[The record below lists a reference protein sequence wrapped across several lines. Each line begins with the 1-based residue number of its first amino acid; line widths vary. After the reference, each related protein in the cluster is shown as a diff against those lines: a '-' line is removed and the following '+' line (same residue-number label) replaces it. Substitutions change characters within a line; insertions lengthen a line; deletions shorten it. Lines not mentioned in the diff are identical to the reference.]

1 MRMPRNAQS
10 NAKRFIVVTLCLL
23 AGLYIAAKLI
33 LGAGIVD
40 DAYIFMRYARN
51 FADGL
56 GPVFNPGEHVEG
68 YTSPLWTLCL
78 TVPALFHLDL
88 PLATMLLSALAGF
101 ATLIMLLLFCKTRLT
116 QGKWWVAP
124 IPALILATD
133 PSFEYWAWSGMDT
146 LIFAFLFFLTFWVFL
161 AQVKG
166 TTMPVAAGMCYFLTA
181 FARLDVVVLLP
192 VYLLF
197 IFYFNRHE
205 KTLMWKK
212 YASFLAPGLLLAFHF
227 VWRYSYYDSWLP
239 NTYYAKTGVPV
250 GVLVQRGLVYTSDF
264 ISAYALY
271 FIALL
276 LVIVFLARFSEVL
289 PDEWKL
295 GIAILATWIAYVTY
309 VGGDHFAMFRFY
321 VPILPIMIFLFISGV
336 DRLSRRFQVF
346 SRRTGVALLA
356 LLALL
361 TLITSVGVY
370 RLHNGERARDEVQ
383 LANAWVR
390 VGNWLKENVPP
401 DSTLASMVVGAI
413 PYYSGLPTYD
423 ILGLTDREVATKGK
437 IYLDGAIGH
446 QKYDTDYILARR
458 PNYIVYGTSGVYTEP
473 VDRGLQ
479 SLDPFYFY
487 GLRDLVNDPRTLS
500 EYDFKVIK
508 LEDGRYIE
516 LLQLK

>member
-1 MRMPRNAQS
+1 MPRNAES
-10 NAKRFIVVTLCLL
+10 KATNSILVILCLL
-23 AGLYIAAKLI
+23 AGLYIASKLL
-33 LGAGIVD
+33 LGAGLVD
-40 DAYIFMRYARN
+40 DAYIFMRYAGN
-51 FADGL
+51 IAGGL

-68 YTSPLWTLCL
+68 YTSPLWTLCV
-78 TVPALFHLDL
+78 TVPAMLHLDV
-88 PLATMLLSALAGF
+88 PVATMLLSALAGF
-101 ATLIMLLLFCKTRLT
+101 ATLIMLLLFCRTRLA

-124 IPALILATD
+124 VPALILATD

-146 LIFAFLFFLTFWVFL
+146 LIFAFLFFLSFWVFL
-161 AQVKG
+161 AQVKS
-166 TTMPVAAGMCYFLTA
+166 TAMPVAAGVCFFLAA
-181 FARLDVVVLLP
+181 FARLDILALLP

-197 IFYFNRHE
+197 IYYFNRHE
-205 KTLMWKK
+205 KALLWKK
-212 YASFLAPGLLLAFHF
+212 YLSFLAPGLLLALHF

-239 NTYYAKTGVPV
+239 NTYYAKAGVPV
-250 GVLVQRGLVYTSDF
+250 GVLVQRGLGYTADF

-271 FIALL
+271 LIALL
-276 LVIVFLARFSEVL
+276 FTVALLARFSEVL

-295 GIAILATWIAYVTY
+295 GIAIVATWIAYVTY

-321 VPILPIMIFLFISGV
+321 VPVLPVMIFLFVSGI
-336 DRLSRRFQVF
+336 DLLSRRFQIF

-356 LLALL
+356 LLGVL
-361 TLITSVGVY
+361 TLITNVGVY
-370 RLHNGERARDEVQ
+370 RLHNGERAREEVQ
-383 LANAWVR
+383 LANAWVE
-390 VGNWLKENVPP
+390 VGSWLKVNVLP

-437 IYLDGAIGH
+437 VYLDGAIGH

-479 SLDPFYFY
+479 SVDPFYYY

-508 LEDGRYIE
+508 LDDGRYIE
-516 LLQLK
+516 LLQRK